1 MFSVPIGSVN
11 LVKVG
16 GCKAETVLAR
26 VGGCEGEFAVG
37 AATLGNDAM
46 LVVEHFVDADEDA
59 LRMV

>member
-1 MFSVPIGSVN
+1 MFSVPIGSVDHF
-11 LVKVG
+11 KVG

-37 AATLGNDAM
+37 AASLGNDAM
-46 LVVEHFVDADEDA
+46 LVVEHFVDGDGDG